1 MQSFINQQHTK
12 DASPP
17 PFFRDSNKLLVC
29 LLRAVNVSFHI
40 CIKMLLSKLLGRT
53 GDKVIHVISPPDLA
67 SVSEFLGKKKYSVT
81 WKERVSL
88 SGGARA
94 SNESVDLRKVGR
106 DCNRKRGRESW
117 EVGCLGVHRFEF
129 RGDESATDWVN
140 PTGLSHPILSSTEQD
155 RAEDQKGCEYSHML
169 LANSLSLMIWKRGL
183 G

>member
-67 SVSEFLGKKKYSVT
+67 SVSEFLGKKKKQCYVKGASPCQVGPERRT
-81 WKERVSL
+81 SRWICERWGETVIEKEAERAERWGVWECTDLSL
-88 SGGARA
+88 EEMRA
-94 SNESVDLRKVGR
+94 PLTELTPQA
-106 DCNRKRGRESW
+106 CHI
-117 EVGCLGVHRFEF
+117 LF
-129 RGDESATDWVN
+129 SA
-140 PTGLSHPILSSTEQD
+140 PLSKTGLRTKKGASTVTCFWQT
-155 RAEDQKGCEYSHML
+155 R
-169 LANSLSLMIWKRGL
+169 
-183 G
+183 

>member
-67 SVSEFLGKKKYSVT
+67 SVSEFLGGKKIQCYVKGACLLVRWGQSV
-81 WKERVSL
+81 ERV
-88 SGGARA
+88 GG
-94 SNESVDLRKVGR
+94 
-106 DCNRKRGRESW
+106 
-117 EVGCLGVHRFEF
+117 
-129 RGDESATDWVN
+129 SA
-140 PTGLSHPILSSTEQD
+140 
-155 RAEDQKGCEYSHML
+155 KGGERL
-169 LANSLSLMIWKRGL
+169 
-183 G
+183 